1 MKKTFSI
8 KQAFKF
14 GWTAFKAQWTF
25 YIAIIFVALVASW
38 IGGVIGNAFGD
49 SFVGQAFASVI
60 AMIIQLFI
68 SVGFITIFIR
78 TVREKNVGWSDFMR
92 NKDRLISF
100 FAVSI
105 IYQILV
111 LVGLILLIIPGIY
124 LAIRYQ
130 YATYIIVDDKH
141 ISIGKAF
148 KRSAEITKD
157 IKWRIILLGLASLG
171 VALLGLLAL
180 GVGILVAA
188 PVIGIA
194 QTFVYVYVRKA
205 YHDDFIADGHT
216 KMIDVE
222 ETEEVTEEENN
233 SV

>member
-38 IGGVIGNAFGD
+38 VGGVIGNLLGE
-49 SFVGQAFASVI
+49 SFIPQAFATVI

-78 TVREKNVGWSDFMR
+78 TVREKSVGWNDFLR
-92 NKDRLISF
+92 NKDRLLSF

-111 LVGLILLIIPGIY
+111 LIGLILLIIPGIY

-130 YATYIIVDDKH
+130 YATYIIIDDKH

-148 KRSAEITKD
+148 KRSAEITKG
-157 IKWRIILLGLASLG
+157 IKWRIILLACASVG
-171 VALLGLLAL
+171 VGILGLLAL
-180 GVGILVAA
+180 GVGIFAAA

-194 QTFVYVYVRKA
+194 RAFVYVQLRKA
-205 YHDDFIADGHT
+205 YHDDFIVDGHT
-216 KMIDVE
+216 KMIEVE
-222 ETEEVTEEENN
+222 DEEEGA
-233 SV
+233 V